1 MPAKRLKTLHCS
13 PAHSNASINRDLA
26 IRCLKAGMTPQQIA
40 TEWPKVWRCDA
51 AGKLGQIYD
60 SQFEG
65 SEIKETRYTITRESV
80 DKAIARL
87 EVSA

>member
-1 MPAKRLKTLHCS
+1 MAKITK
-13 PAHSNASINRDLA
+13 
-26 IRCLKAGMTPQQIA
+26 
-40 TEWPKVWRCDA
+40 
-51 AGKLGQIYD
+51 
-60 SQFEG
+60 G